1 MSLYYSVQ
9 TYTSHRR
16 RVFFF
21 FDIEIERSF
30 SLSSF
35 IIHANSFHF
44 LGKIRVFI
52 EIFFFLELFFALCIH
67 TVGYFLRKKLETFF
81 FFRKFSWNMQ
91 LDWENELC
99 AFSFEATMQKR
110 WIWFWTF
117 LRDIYLLKKKC
128 NSTERICNFEW
139 KNVEVLK
146 NCK

>member
-9 TYTSHRR
+9 TYTSRRR

-52 EIFFFLELFFALCIH
+52 EIFFFFRVIFRSLYTHSWIFS
-67 TVGYFLRKKLETFF
+67 TKKIRNFF

-117 LRDIYLLKKKC
+117 LRDIYLLKK
-128 NSTERICNFEW
+128 
-139 KNVEVLK
+139 NVIREKEFAILNEK
-146 NCK
+146 M